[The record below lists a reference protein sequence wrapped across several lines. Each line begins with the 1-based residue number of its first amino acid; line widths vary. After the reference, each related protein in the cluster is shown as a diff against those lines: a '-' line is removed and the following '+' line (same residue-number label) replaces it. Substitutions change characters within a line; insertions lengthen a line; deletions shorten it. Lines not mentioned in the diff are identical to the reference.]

1 MDIVAAGS
9 RKYSSSSQAKNSMSP
24 AQLWISFYTM
34 LRKDVVRMFRI
45 WVQTFLPSVMTSTLY
60 FLVFGTVLGSR
71 IGDMQGVDYMQF
83 VVPGLV
89 MLAIVT
95 SSYANTSFTFFSSKF
110 FARSIDEILVS
121 PTPPWLMIAGYV
133 GGGVVRGVLVGTLV
147 LIVSI
152 FFTGL
157 SLSVHSLAIIL
168 SFALLTSLVF
178 ALAGLVNGIYA
189 KSIDGINLVPTFVLT
204 PLVYLGGI
212 FYSVTS
218 LPSWWQAITYS
229 NPLFYLVNGF
239 RYGFLGITDV
249 KLMYSVGILLG
260 LIALLVAVNWYLIRK
275 GLGLRQ

>member
-1 MDIVAAGS
+1 M
-9 RKYSSSSQAKNSMSP
+9 
-24 AQLWISFYTM
+24 WTSFYTM
-34 LRKDVVRMFRI
+34 VRKDVVRMFRI
-45 WVQTFLPSVMTSTLY
+45 WVQTFLPSVVTSVLY

-71 IGDMQGVDYMQF
+71 IGEMQGVDYMQF
-83 VVPGLV
+83 VVAGLV

-95 SSYANTSFTFFSSKF
+95 TSYANTSFAFFTSKF

-121 PTPPWLMIAGYV
+121 PTPPWVMIAGFV
-133 GGGVVRGVLVGTLV
+133 GGGVVRGVLVGMLV
-147 LIVSI
+147 LIVSV

-157 SLSVHSLAIIL
+157 HLSIHSVFVIL
-168 SFALLTSLVF
+168 FFALLTSLVF

-189 KSIDGINLVPTFVLT
+189 KTIDGINLVPTFVLT

-212 FYSVTS
+212 FYSVHA
-218 LPSWWQAITYS
+218 LPTWWQGITYA

-249 KLMYSVGILLG
+249 PLLYSVTILVG
-260 LIALLVAVNWYLIRK
+260 LAGVLVAVNWYFIRT